1 MGKLQ
6 SKHACKRRENPE
18 GGSFAANVLTCQGEW
33 EHTGLHTHTIRFKQ
47 ELCRREVKEEQV
59 LDHKCPLQVVL
70 PPEEKE
76 SSIHLPF
83 RQPRK
88 RNSHVDDTEC
98 TVVLE
103 DDTRQE
109 RVFTLYHFDNSGKVT
124 KQDMC
129 SLMQSIYEVVEAS
142 AKQPSC
148 SSTALKVKL
157 VVGPS
162 SSSGRGSRTDDRMEV
177 QQEEAGSP
185 ERIFHC
191 VDENTERRNHYL
203 DLAGIEN
210 YSSKF
215 DNADAPSRET
225 RVDARSDQQHR
236 SVLVGENCG
245 ATESRGRGLSFN
257 RSLRGHVKAVGRDR
271 GSGRGGGGGGRG
283 GKSSKLH
290 GHQPFMWCHS
300 SQPHFQPQ
308 LPLQHSHS
316 KRLRSRAR
324 EAGSPS
330 RTLHHLH
337 QPASQAQPGGER
349 EMLPSLP
356 ALSGGLVSLA
366 QRHEHHHEH
375 HHHHHHHYHYHPPT

>member
-1 MGKLQ
+1 MVQLCLFIRCVCSWLQ
-6 SKHACKRRENPE
+6 
-18 GGSFAANVLTCQGEW
+18 
-33 EHTGLHTHTIRFKQ
+33 
-47 ELCRREVKEEQV
+47 
-59 LDHKCPLQVVL
+59 
-70 PPEEKE
+70 
-76 SSIHLPF
+76 
-83 RQPRK
+83 
-88 RNSHVDDTEC
+88 DTEC

-162 SSSGRGSRTDDRMEV
+162 SSSGRGSRTGDRMEV

-215 DNADAPSRET
+215 DNA
-225 RVDARSDQQHR
+225 
-236 SVLVGENCG
+236 
-245 ATESRGRGLSFN
+245 GRYTMTIFSTFEAL
-257 RSLRGHVKAVGRDR
+257 
-271 GSGRGGGGGGRG
+271 
-283 GKSSKLH
+283 KSTC
-290 GHQPFMWCHS
+290 F
-300 SQPHFQPQ
+300 
-308 LPLQHSHS
+308 
-316 KRLRSRAR
+316 
-324 EAGSPS
+324 
-330 RTLHHLH
+330 
-337 QPASQAQPGGER
+337 
-349 EMLPSLP
+349 
-356 ALSGGLVSLA
+356 
-366 QRHEHHHEH
+366 
-375 HHHHHHHYHYHPPT
+375 Y